1 MAHLHRLG
9 ANFIQRVY
17 RNGLFTDDCIFQHL
31 TNVNYIDLQDEDRVQ
46 RVHCKSCNLALGFKY
61 VRVPAAQ
68 LCFLVLNERRSK
80 LNLER
85 LSYWNGNQIVSG
97 YEAVLPEPI
106 PGPEPVFQLV
116 PEPPLPA
123 GDLDQLQ
130 AVIGNNVIVHQPQP
144 PDPPRGNDDEPPVT
158 GRG

>member
-1 MAHLHRLG
+1 M
-9 ANFIQRVY
+9 
-17 RNGLFTDDCIFQHL
+17 
-31 TNVNYIDLQDEDRVQ
+31 
-46 RVHCKSCNLALGFKY
+46 
-61 VRVPAAQ
+61 
-68 LCFLVLNERRSK
+68 
-80 LNLER
+80 
-85 LSYWNGNQIVSG
+85 SG

-116 PEPPLPA
+116 PEPTLPA

-144 PDPPRGNDDEPPVT
+144 VIGNNDDEPPVT